1 MYKSKATAETVKVDR
16 KCFAHQGALL
26 RYWVGGMGKK
36 DKKSCLFSLN
46 VSGSGASVDIG
57 LEVK

>member
-16 KCFAHQGALL
+16 KCFAHQGALS

-36 DKKSCLFSLN
+36 DKKSSLLP
-46 VSGSGASVDIG
+46 VLTEHVRIWCFRRY
-57 LEVK
+57 